1 MNFFNDYEKV
11 NPKPETPGAG
21 AKQPSNSVQALTVE
35 DMKTYFDQMKA
46 DLIKELK
53 SSTQSGEDTNT
64 KELITGFGT
73 IQISDKPI
81 KEGGNENAGKSDLF
95 DSKHDSE

>member
-11 NPKPETPGAG
+11 NPKQETPDAG
-21 AKQPSNSVQALTVE
+21 AKQPTNAVQALTVE

-53 SSTQSGEDTNT
+53 ASTQSAEESGT
-64 KELITGFGT
+64 KELKTALGT

-81 KEGGNENAGKSDLF
+81 KEGGNENASNTDL
-95 DSKHDSE
+95 

>member
-11 NPKPETPGAG
+11 NPKPETPDAG

-46 DLIKELK
+46 DLIKEIK
-53 SSTQSGEDTNT
+53 SSTQPVEDPNT
-64 KELITGFGT
+64 KELKTALGT
-73 IQISDKPI
+73 IQYSI
-81 KEGGNENAGKSDLF
+81 KEGGNENASKSDLL

>member
-11 NPKPETPGAG
+11 NPKQETPDAG
-21 AKQPSNSVQALTVE
+21 AKQPTNAVQALTVE
-35 DMKTYFDQMKA
+35 DMKSYFDQMKA

-53 SSTQSGEDTNT
+53 ASTQSAEDSGT
-64 KELITGFGT
+64 KE
-73 IQISDKPI
+73 
-81 KEGGNENAGKSDLF
+81 KEGGNENASNTDLF